1 VNWILYTYSGGN
13 SNTVVLK
20 GKGSGGVDELLEQL
34 DDSTVGYGLVRLI
47 ERVDESDT
55 VKFAYI
61 NWTGDNI
68 PRMLRARLGT
78 HSGAIKEFLSVRRV
92 WCGMCGML
100 YVWYVWYVVCVVCV
114 VCCMC
119 GMCYVVCYV

>member
-1 VNWILYTYSGGN
+1 MDWVLYTYSAGN

-20 GKGSGGVDELLEQL
+20 GKGTGGVEELVEQL
-34 DDSTVGYGLVRLI
+34 DDAMVAYGLVRLI

-68 PRMLRARLGT
+68 PRMLRARLST
-78 HSGAIKEFLSVRRV
+78 HSGAVKEFLSVCLLLSSLAFSSPLSLEIGFILRSLHFLHLSSV
-92 WCGMCGML
+92 QEL
-100 YVWYVWYVVCVVCV
+100 IDP
-114 VCCMC
+114 
-119 GMCYVVCYV
+119 